1 MPLEPSD
8 LAKSPST
15 LAFSKIR
22 NVGRLPDEQALE
34 FFNGLYRTVVEAKE
48 SGEWDRVEAYLQRW
62 EDKLTSRSAPDALR
76 FETAPWTPLKRPMRE
91 ATVALVTTGG
101 VYVKGQQDPFNTDGD
116 TSYRMIPKTTQR
128 ELFGIAHT
136 HYDTSSALMDI
147 NVVFPYQRMQE
158 LARDGVIGSFADICY
173 SFMGFIPRPLVPSL
187 IKESAPEVARMLVAA
202 DVDAVLIGTT

>member
-1 MPLEPSD
+1 MPLELSD

-22 NVGRLPDEQALE
+22 NVGRLPEDQALE
-34 FFNGLYRTVVEAKE
+34 FFNGLYRAAVEAKE
-48 SGEWDRVEAYLQRW
+48 SGEWGRVEAYLQGW

-76 FETAPWTPLKRPMRE
+76 FETAPWTPLKRPLRE
-91 ATVALVTTGG
+91 AKVALVTMGG
-101 VYVKGQQDPFNTDGD
+101 VYIKGQHDPFNTDGD
-116 TSYRMIPKTTQR
+116 PSYRILPKTTPR

-136 HYDTSSALMDI
+136 HYDTSSALRDI

-158 LARDGVIGSFADICY
+158 LARDGVIGSFADVCY
-173 SFMGFIPRPLVPSL
+173 GFMGFIPRPLVPVL
-187 IKESAPEVARMLVAA
+187 IEETAPEVARTLVAA